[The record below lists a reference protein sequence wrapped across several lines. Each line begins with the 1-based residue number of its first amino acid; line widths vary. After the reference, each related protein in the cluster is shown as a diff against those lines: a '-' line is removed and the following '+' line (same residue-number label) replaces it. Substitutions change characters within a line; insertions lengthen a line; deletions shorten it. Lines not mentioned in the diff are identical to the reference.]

1 MESVKT
7 QKGFVRQDLTGRCL
21 GPTSCEE
28 EAELQAQECEFFLPG
43 TMQRWEVNTCAGPSG
58 ETPVSWVQRSMILM
72 YENTEQRFVFHE
84 QGQIQSQWSSMCLEP
99 RLQCRKPMDTD
110 GDLGYGDGT
119 VVWKACEMQMVSPA
133 LHPCLEQASCWKRN
147 YKWEPLSMPGTGQE
161 SEPTAADCQQRR
173 SVFRSVFLTFSSK
186 ALQVRSRMHPL
197 LVVDQRS
204 LLPSGSAVL
213 TYETWVLFRMISD
226 QLWKFVEA
234 DVAKV
239 TLNDCRTQDPS
250 TDQYFELTASGLLKN
265 WPNASNHDP
274 GLYETGEPAAGGR
287 CLMVI
292 EPEDTEVRLAE
303 CDETNVLQTFEW
315 LDGSRVCAGQKVV
328 VLVPGPGLVLVL
340 VLVLMYQC
348 GKTVKDLQRKYSDP
362 TDRSFCCEEGACVI
376 SAVVEGKWRRVLAE
390 NIHDGWDRD
399 SRVQDKSEVSHAQGV
414 TLTYRL

>member
-1 MESVKT
+1 
-7 QKGFVRQDLTGRCL
+7 
-21 GPTSCEE
+21 
-28 EAELQAQECEFFLPG
+28 
-43 TMQRWEVNTCAGPSG
+43 
-58 ETPVSWVQRSMILM
+58 
-72 YENTEQRFVFHE
+72 
-84 QGQIQSQWSSMCLEP
+84 MCLEP

-292 EPEDTEVRLAE
+292 EPEDTEEGRFWSLRMGRERLVRVQKLGRTHQSRDLNHRRASQTRSGINKCARKRVSNSRMRVRLAHRA
-303 CDETNVLQTFEW
+303 
-315 LDGSRVCAGQKVV
+315 RV
-328 VLVPGPGLVLVL
+328 
-340 VLVLMYQC
+340 
-348 GKTVKDLQRKYSDP
+348 S
-362 TDRSFCCEEGACVI
+362 
-376 SAVVEGKWRRVLAE
+376 
-390 NIHDGWDRD
+390 
-399 SRVQDKSEVSHAQGV
+399 
-414 TLTYRL
+414 